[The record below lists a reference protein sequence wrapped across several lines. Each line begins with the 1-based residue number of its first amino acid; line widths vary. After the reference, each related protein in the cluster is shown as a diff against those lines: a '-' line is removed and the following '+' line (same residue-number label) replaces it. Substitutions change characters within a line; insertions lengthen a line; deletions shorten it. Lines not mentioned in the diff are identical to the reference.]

1 LGCKIQNFLGGKKY
15 DGDKI
20 RLGIVQM
27 GDHGFVLICSGIP
40 GDRDALYFLQE
51 RKPIFFPF

>member
-1 LGCKIQNFLGGKKY
+1 MEICPTHSILT
-15 DGDKI
+15 
-20 RLGIVQM
+20 M

-51 RKPIFFPF
+51 RKPIFFLLGNIFLVEM